1 MCGCRDR
8 ILLPRWRGR
17 GAHTQFRV
25 HLLSNIGSFGAHS
38 KVFFSSFHHFDVTQ
52 TGERRPKILFPHF
65 LPPSFSPRPIAFSSS
80 LDHFGAPSND
90 GKKIECTT
98 PLVCLHIFNQWKDGR
113 KRDRGRRGCIFRF
126 LPLPTIL
133 DKWKKFVSLN
143 EILVDVW

>member
-1 MCGCRDR
+1 MSPSHVELTD
-8 ILLPRWRGR
+8 
-17 GAHTQFRV
+17 F
-25 HLLSNIGSFGAHS
+25 
-38 KVFFSSFHHFDVTQ
+38 
-52 TGERRPKILFPHF
+52 TGMDFALKKNCA
-65 LPPSFSPRPIAFSSS
+65 RPIAFSSS

-133 DKWKKFVSLN
+133 HKWKKFVSLN